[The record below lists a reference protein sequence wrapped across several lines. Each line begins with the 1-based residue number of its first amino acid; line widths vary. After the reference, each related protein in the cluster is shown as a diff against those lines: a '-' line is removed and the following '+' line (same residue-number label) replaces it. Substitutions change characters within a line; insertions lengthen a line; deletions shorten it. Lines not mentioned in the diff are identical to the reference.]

1 MIFPSQADDI
11 RDFQIEGMSIGDSLL
26 NFYGEKQILNFQK
39 NYYEGSDFYMVFVNV
54 NSGEYSQI
62 GFTLKKNDK
71 KYIIQGIK
79 GTIIFKDQF
88 NKCIK
93 WKKDAIKDLSIVLPK
108 AKFREE
114 VITKYKSKDMK
125 NSKAY
130 SNDYF
135 FPSNEGAVRIWCTKI
150 DKRLNYSDRGEIA
163 LLNSELV
170 RFQLVK

>member
-1 MIFPSQADDI
+1 I

-39 NYYEGSDFYMVFVNV
+39 NYYDRGEFYMVFVKM
-54 NSGEYSQI
+54 NSGEYSSI
-62 GFTLKKNDK
+62 GLTLKKNDK

-88 NKCIK
+88 DKCIK
-93 WKKDAIKDLSIVLPK
+93 WKKDAIKDLNIVLPN

-114 VITKYKSKDMK
+114 VVNEYTDKDMK

-130 SNDYF
+130 SNDYI

-150 DKRLNYSDRGEIA
+150 DKSLNYVDRGEIA

-170 RFQLVK
+170 RFQSVK